1 MNVTLSPKV
10 PLLQYSTRSVMTC
23 LTQHTINPCISD
35 RESAFPFPG
44 NDVLNTTHDQSL
56 HFGPGVRL
64 SLEKADSRG
73 KRKNEP
79 SQSSLLIK
87 GQLFSVGQLDDD
99 LHMTCTLVPLLLL
112 LAFSYI
118 AGTLKCHLLQTSSS
132 KETLQLIRSN
142 ILFTYR
148 NTNSHMEECSE
159 LH

>member
-1 MNVTLSPKV
+1 MLFDFNMNVTLSPKV

-35 RESAFPFPG
+35 RESAFPWKRRTP
-44 NDVLNTTHDQSL
+44 
-56 HFGPGVRL
+56 
-64 SLEKADSRG
+64 AD
-73 KRKNEP
+73 EP

-118 AGTLKCHLLQTSSS
+118 AGALKCHLLQTSSS